1 MNRTIRR
8 RVGMTHPFF
17 MGEMTL
23 PPHILPKQMGYD
35 ATDASFAPRRIPWP
49 PVPQLPNLV
58 LLVVV

>member
-1 MNRTIRR
+1 
-8 RVGMTHPFF
+8 MTHPFF